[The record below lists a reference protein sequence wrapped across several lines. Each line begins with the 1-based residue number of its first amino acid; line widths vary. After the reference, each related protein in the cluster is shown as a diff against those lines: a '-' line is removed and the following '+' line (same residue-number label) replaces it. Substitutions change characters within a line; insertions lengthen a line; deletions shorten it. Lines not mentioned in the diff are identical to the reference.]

1 MDSLLSAF
9 FSAQV
14 GRLQLA
20 VAARLA
26 RTDPNSP
33 VNPDVGSSVT
43 KLVDAAQQNTQPPQT
58 LQPSQAPISILVA
71 VARISD
77 SDIPD

>member
-1 MDSLLSAF
+1 MDNLLSAF

-14 GRLQLA
+14 GQLQLA

-33 VNPDVGSSVT
+33 VNPDVGPSVT
-43 KLVDAAQQNTQPPQT
+43 KLVDAAQQSVEPLANAAADLGTHVD
-58 LQPSQAPISILVA
+58 ISC
-71 VARISD
+71 
-77 SDIPD
+77 

>member
-9 FSAQV
+9 FGAQV

-26 RTDPNSP
+26 RADSNSV
-33 VNPDVGSSVT
+33 VNQDVGPSIT
-43 KLVDAAQQNTQPPQT
+43 KLVDAAQQNAQPLANAAAELGT
-58 LQPSQAPISILVA
+58 KLDVSC
-71 VARISD
+71 
-77 SDIPD
+77 

>member
-1 MDSLLSAF
+1 MDSLVSAF

-26 RTDPNSP
+26 RTDPNSL
-33 VNPDVGSSVT
+33 VNPDVGRSVA
-43 KLVDAAQQNTQPPQT
+43 KLVGAAQQSAQPLADAAAKLGT
-58 LQPSQAPISILVA
+58 NL
-71 VARISD
+71 
-77 SDIPD
+77 DITC

>member
-26 RTDPNSP
+26 RIDSNSP
-33 VNPDVGSSVT
+33 INPDVTPSVAQ
-43 KLVDAAQQNTQPPQT
+43 LVDAAQQSVEPLANAAADLGTHVD
-58 LQPSQAPISILVA
+58 ISC
-71 VARISD
+71 
-77 SDIPD
+77 

>member
-1 MDSLLSAF
+1 MDNLLSAF
-9 FSAQV
+9 FGAQV

-33 VNPDVGSSVT
+33 VNPDVGPQVT
-43 KLVDAAQQNTQPPQT
+43 KLVDAAQQSTQPLANAAAALGT
-58 LQPSQAPISILVA
+58 KL
-71 VARISD
+71 
-77 SDIPD
+77 DITC

>member
-1 MDSLLSAF
+1 MDNLLSAF
-9 FSAQV
+9 FGAQV

-33 VNPDVGSSVT
+33 VNPDVGPSVS
-43 KLVDAAQQNTQPPQT
+43 KLVNAAQQSAQPLANAAAMLGT
-58 LQPSQAPISILVA
+58 NL
-71 VARISD
+71 
-77 SDIPD
+77 DIRC

>member
-26 RTDPNSP
+26 RTDPNGP
-33 VNPDVGSSVT
+33 INPDVAPSVT
-43 KLVDAAQQNTQPPQT
+43 SSSTPRSRNAQPLANAAIDLGTH
-58 LQPSQAPISILVA
+58 L
-71 VARISD
+71 
-77 SDIPD
+77 DINCRR

>member
-33 VNPDVGSSVT
+33 NNPDVGPVT
-43 KLVDAAQQNTQPPQT
+43 KLVDAAQQSMQPLANAAAKLGT
-58 LQPSQAPISILVA
+58 NLDISC
-71 VARISD
+71 
-77 SDIPD
+77 

>member
-9 FSAQV
+9 FSAQI

-33 VNPDVGSSVT
+33 INPDVGPSVT
-43 KLVDAAQQNTQPPQT
+43 KLVDAAQQNAQP
-58 LQPSQAPISILVA
+58 LANAA
-71 VARISD
+71 VD
-77 SDIPD
+77 LGTHLDVNC

>member
-26 RTDPNSP
+26 RADPNSSI
-33 VNPDVGSSVT
+33 NPDVGPSVT
-43 KLVDAAQQNTQPPQT
+43 KLVDAAQQSVQLLANAAAKLGTN
-58 LQPSQAPISILVA
+58 LDISC
-71 VARISD
+71 
-77 SDIPD
+77 

>member
-1 MDSLLSAF
+1 MDNLLSAF
-9 FSAQV
+9 FGAQV

-33 VNPDVGSSVT
+33 VNPDVGPSVS
-43 KLVDAAQQNTQPPQT
+43 KLVNAAQQSAQP
-58 LQPSQAPISILVA
+58 LANAA
-71 VARISD
+71 VMLGTNL
-77 SDIPD
+77 DIRC

>member
-1 MDSLLSAF
+1 MDSLVSAF

-33 VNPDVGSSVT
+33 INPDVAPSVT
-43 KLVDAAQQNTQPPQT
+43 KLVDAAQQNAQPLANAAIDLGT
-58 LQPSQAPISILVA
+58 HL
-71 VARISD
+71 
-77 SDIPD
+77 DINC

>member
-1 MDSLLSAF
+1 MDKLLSAF

-26 RTDPNSP
+26 RADPNSLA
-33 VNPDVGSSVT
+33 NADVGPSIT
-43 KLVDAAQQNTQPPQT
+43 KLVDAAQQHAQPLANAAAELGT
-58 LQPSQAPISILVA
+58 RLDVNC
-71 VARISD
+71 
-77 SDIPD
+77 

>member
-26 RTDPNSP
+26 CTDPNSP
-33 VNPDVGSSVT
+33 NNPDVGPSVT
-43 KLVDAAQQNTQPPQT
+43 KLVDAAQQSMQPLANAAAKLGT
-58 LQPSQAPISILVA
+58 NLDISC
-71 VARISD
+71 
-77 SDIPD
+77 

>member
-1 MDSLLSAF
+1 MDSLVSAF
-9 FSAQV
+9 FCAQV

-33 VNPDVGSSVT
+33 VNADVGRSVA
-43 KLVDAAQQNTQPPQT
+43 KLVGAAQQSAQPLADAAAKLGT
-58 LQPSQAPISILVA
+58 NL
-71 VARISD
+71 
-77 SDIPD
+77 DITC

>member
-9 FSAQV
+9 FGAQV

-26 RTDPNSP
+26 RADSNSL
-33 VNPDVGSSVT
+33 VNQDVGPSIT
-43 KLVDAAQQNTQPPQT
+43 KLVDAAQQNAQPLANAAAELGT
-58 LQPSQAPISILVA
+58 KLDVSC
-71 VARISD
+71 
-77 SDIPD
+77 

>member
-1 MDSLLSAF
+1 MDSLVSAF

-26 RTDPNSP
+26 RTDRNGP
-33 VNPDVGSSVT
+33 VNPDVGRSVA
-43 KLVDAAQQNTQPPQT
+43 KLVGAAQQSAQPLADAAAKLGT
-58 LQPSQAPISILVA
+58 NL
-71 VARISD
+71 
-77 SDIPD
+77 DITC

>member
-20 VAARLA
+20 VAARLVRA
-26 RTDPNSP
+26 DPNSP
-33 VNPDVGSSVT
+33 NNPDVGPSVT
-43 KLVDAAQQNTQPPQT
+43 KLVDAAQQSVQLLANAAAKLGTN
-58 LQPSQAPISILVA
+58 LDISC
-71 VARISD
+71 
-77 SDIPD
+77 

>member
-1 MDSLLSAF
+1 MDNLLSAF

-26 RTDPNSP
+26 RTEP
-33 VNPDVGSSVT
+33 VNPDVGRSVA
-43 KLVDAAQQNTQPPQT
+43 KLVGAAQQSAQPLADAAAKLGT
-58 LQPSQAPISILVA
+58 NL
-71 VARISD
+71 
-77 SDIPD
+77 DITC

>member
-1 MDSLLSAF
+1 MDNLLSAF

-26 RTDPNSP
+26 RTDPNIP
-33 VNPDVGSSVT
+33 VNPDVGPSVT
-43 KLVDAAQQNTQPPQT
+43 KLLDAAQQNAQP
-58 LQPSQAPISILVA
+58 LADAAAGLGAKLDISC
-71 VARISD
+71 
-77 SDIPD
+77 

>member
-1 MDSLLSAF
+1 MDNLLSAF

-33 VNPDVGSSVT
+33 INPDAGPSVA
-43 KLVDAAQQNTQPPQT
+43 KLVDAAQQNAQPLANAAAKLGT
-58 LQPSQAPISILVA
+58 GLDISC
-71 VARISD
+71 
-77 SDIPD
+77 

>member
-33 VNPDVGSSVT
+33 INPDVGPSVT
-43 KLVDAAQQNTQPPQT
+43 KLIDAAQQNAQPLANAAADLGT
-58 LQPSQAPISILVA
+58 HL
-71 VARISD
+71 
-77 SDIPD
+77 DINC

>member
-1 MDSLLSAF
+1 MDSLVSAF

-26 RTDPNSP
+26 RTDPNNP
-33 VNPDVGSSVT
+33 ANPDVGSSVT
-43 KLVDAAQQNTQPPQT
+43 KLIEAQQNAQLLANAAADLGTH
-58 LQPSQAPISILVA
+58 LDVNC
-71 VARISD
+71 
-77 SDIPD
+77 

>member
-1 MDSLLSAF
+1 MDNLLSAF

-26 RTDPNSP
+26 RRTDSNNPI
-33 VNPDVGSSVT
+33 NPDVGASIT
-43 KLVDAAQQNTQPPQT
+43 KLVDAAQQNTQP
-58 LQPSQAPISILVA
+58 LANA
-71 VARISD
+71 AARMGNHL
-77 SDIPD
+77 DITC